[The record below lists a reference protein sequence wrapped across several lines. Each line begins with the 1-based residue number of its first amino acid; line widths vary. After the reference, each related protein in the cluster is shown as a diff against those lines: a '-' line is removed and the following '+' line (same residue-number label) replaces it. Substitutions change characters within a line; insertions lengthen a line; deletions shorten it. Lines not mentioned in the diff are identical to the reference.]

1 MVQSES
7 LASITFF
14 CDAVLISIR
23 LNIIRRAD
31 LLRVLPGTDIPDRE
45 EKMNVTTLK
54 PLLAKNRSW
63 ALQRRQRNPNY
74 FEKYL
79 HQQKPHSLWIGC
91 SDSRVPAEVLTGS
104 HPGELFVHRNIANM
118 VVANDD
124 NLLSVLQYAIFYLGV
139 KRIVLSGH
147 YGCGGVQAALNLP
160 ESPLADENSALAR
173 RIATLRNDLKHGL
186 TALSASNEN
195 EMDKLNRLVEA
206 NVIAQFSHLV
216 AVEPVRKAWQ
226 SGQELAV
233 FGCVYDLQSGHLK
246 ELIQQSAEEPLP

>member
-1 MVQSES
+1 M
-7 LASITFF
+7 I
-14 CDAVLISIR
+14 
-23 LNIIRRAD
+23 
-31 LLRVLPGTDIPDRE
+31 
-45 EKMNVTTLK
+45 VTTLK

-63 ALQRRQRNPNY
+63 ALQRRQRNPDY

-118 VVANDD
+118 VVEDDD

-139 KRIVLSGH
+139 NRIVLSGH

-160 ESPLADENSALAR
+160 ESPLADEDSALAR
-173 RIATLRNDLKHGL
+173 RIAALRHALQQGL
-186 TALSASNEN
+186 AEFHASTED
-195 EMDKLNRLVEA
+195 ETGKLNRLVEA
-206 NVIAQFSHLV
+206 NVIAQFSRLV
-216 AVEPVRKAWQ
+216 ASEPVRQAWQ
-226 SGQELAV
+226 SGQELDV